1 MSKNRLG
8 HIWLALAVTFLL
20 AAPFSQARAARP
32 PGKASGTTVIVVP
45 ALYRAIQIAFDVQ
58 RFQSAILVSYQ
69 RAEGTDEVIF
79 HGWDGSNWQRVEADL
94 YRSGGF
100 TALPILHTIIVGDE
114 RTPQAVYAATD
125 WAPIAHQIK
134 SYALADQVNGYAK
147 ALNLTPQQI
156 RWFARRYDMQIE
168 DLNWERRRY
177 GRYGA
182 PGGRQHSLPP
192 PAQFRE
198 VETEPSLGRFEAR
211 ELSDGTLSAE
221 IPEKGLAP
229 SPVRQ
234 FVPAP
239 VAPPEVAPPEVAPP
253 EVAPPEVA
261 PPPRAV
267 PPRRV
272 VP

>member
-1 MSKNRLG
+1 LLSLV
-8 HIWLALAVTFLL
+8 VTFII
-20 AAPFSQARAARP
+20 AVPFSEARESRP
-32 PGKASGTTVIVVP
+32 SGKASGITVIVVP
-45 ALYRAIQIAFDVQ
+45 ALYRAIQIAFDVD

-69 RAEGTDEVIF
+69 HAEGTDEIVF

-125 WAPIAHQIK
+125 WSPTAHLIK

-147 ALNLTPQQI
+147 ALNFTPQQI
-156 RWFARRYDMQIE
+156 RWFARRYGMQIE

-182 PGGRQHSLPP
+182 PGGDQHSLPP
-192 PAQFRE
+192 PAQFEE
-198 VETEPSLGRFEAR
+198 VETDPWLGRIEAQK
-211 ELSDGTLSAE
+211 LSDGTLSAE

-229 SPVRQ
+229 DPVRQ
-234 FVPAP
+234 FIPAP
-239 VAPPEVAPPEVAPP
+239 VAPPRGVEKGVVVE
-253 EVAPPEVA
+253 
-261 PPPRAV
+261 PPPDEPRMIKNSPMLV
-267 PPRRV
+267 PEEK
-272 VP
+272 